1 MEQVNMLNKIQAIKD
16 LFKNIRET
24 LSREEINEIR
34 IKIYRNTKLYEYYAN
49 KTKLN
54 KKQVNSFN
62 KAINNLNNLHE
73 YLLNKEPTHDDDAP
87 YELDK
92 LFDHYEYYKPTL
104 VKRSFNG
111 NYVKYNSTGDLTSS
125 IDEYFEKIN
134 FYLSNLIYYYML
146 KGEWKIQLSMQV
158 SFISLT
164 NEESDIMHS
173 KSDNVEIMSGRSTDI
188 IVDELINS
196 FKQRYQEGLEN
207 RMRGSSYVFN
217 HVKLLEYN
225 LHKISLSRD
234 SSYIPTLQWIANKN
248 VLLTLRTQKIIGV
261 IYMQ

>member
-1 MEQVNMLNKIQAIKD
+1 MEQVNMLNKIQAIKY

-34 IKIYRNTKLYEYYAN
+34 TKIYRNTKLNAN

-54 KKQVNSFN
+54 KKQANSFN
-62 KAINNLNNLHE
+62 KAINNLKNLHE
-73 YLLNKEPTHDDDAP
+73 YLLNKEPIHDDDAP

-92 LFDHYEYYKPTL
+92 LFDHHEYYKPTL

-173 KSDNVEIMSGRSTDI
+173 KSNNVEITSGR
-188 IVDELINS
+188 
-196 FKQRYQEGLEN
+196 R
-207 RMRGSSYVFN
+207 
-217 HVKLLEYN
+217 
-225 LHKISLSRD
+225 
-234 SSYIPTLQWIANKN
+234 
-248 VLLTLRTQKIIGV
+248 
-261 IYMQ
+261 